1 MGRRTVA
8 ERRVVPVGELCIMQ
22 IARADRARGF
32 LLRQR
37 IKKSSGREKSDPP
50 LGSSRLAPSR
60 GEHRLTLQKMQIRA
74 RARAMG
80 DPNYMRNR
88 HRRCT
93 EKWKTCVRCR
103 ASRHVNPRVKIR
115 EAEEIRSLARRR
127 GEGIAIANLFR
138 SFIRDASARGLRPDR
153 TCAEAINFKAV

>member
-22 IARADRARGF
+22 IARVDRARGF

-60 GEHRLTLQKMQIRA
+60 GEHQLTLQKMQIHA
-74 RARAMG
+74 RAQWTIRIICGTGIGGALKSGKRAY
-80 DPNYMRNR
+80 D
-88 HRRCT
+88 
-93 EKWKTCVRCR
+93 V
-103 ASRHVNPRVKIR
+103 ASRDMLIR
-115 EAEEIRSLARRR
+115 A
-127 GEGIAIANLFR
+127 
-138 SFIRDASARGLRPDR
+138 
-153 TCAEAINFKAV
+153 